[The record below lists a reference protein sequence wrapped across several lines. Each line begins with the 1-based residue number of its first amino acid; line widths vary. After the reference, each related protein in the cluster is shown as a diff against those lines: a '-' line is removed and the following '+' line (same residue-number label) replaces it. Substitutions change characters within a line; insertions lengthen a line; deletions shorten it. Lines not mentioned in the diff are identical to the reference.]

1 MIIIII
7 IGISI
12 AVFTCLIFLSKR
24 PLTSNDKIIAVF
36 MVFLVMPMLEK
47 LVLMKVID
55 IPYLNFSVFFG
66 SALTFGPFLYLYA
79 LSAANP
85 DSHFKIKSLVH
96 FVPFVISLVL
106 LLLQGPNMSPQNV
119 PIGGSG
125 NNSFKDVVPGIE
137 MRGVINAC
145 IMLSLVVYTALIFTL
160 LRAHRRNIPDYF
172 SYDSLVVNLKWLN
185 WITVCFIIAYGF
197 VFLSAQFVPRFIGM
211 PLLDPQIAPDV
222 GTSFFIFA
230 FSFCAIKQPLI
241 FKERPGQEVEA
252 KGQDIEGRIE
262 KKYMKSGLKESDAQ
276 KYITL
281 LEEYMR
287 AEKPYRD
294 PDLTIV
300 DVASKL
306 NIPKHY
312 ITQIINEK
320 MNKNFYHYINE
331 YRINEVKR
339 KIADKK
345 FSGHSILRI
354 AFDSGFNSKSSFN
367 TVFKKLTNRTPSEY
381 KKMVQP

>member
-12 AVFTCLIFLSKR
+12 AAFTCLIFLSKR

-47 LVLMKVID
+47 LALMKVIG

-66 SALTFGPFLYLYA
+66 SALTFGPFLYLYTH
-79 LSAANP
+79 SEINP
-85 DSHFKIKSLVH
+85 DSHFNIKSLVH
-96 FVPFVISLVL
+96 FVPFAVSIFL
-106 LLLQGPNMSPQNV
+106 LLLQEQNMSPQN
-119 PIGGSG
+119 IQMGGIG
-125 NNSFKDVVPGIE
+125 NNPFKGVVPGIE
-137 MRGVINAC
+137 MRSVINAC
-145 IMLSLVVYTALIFTL
+145 IMLSLVFYTALIFSL

-172 SYDSLVVNLKWLN
+172 SYDSLVVNLKWLD

-197 VFLSAQFVPRFIGM
+197 TFLSAQFVPKFIGM

-241 FKERPGQEVEA
+241 FKERPGQPA
-252 KGQDIEGRIE
+252 AATSRDAEGLIE
-262 KKYMKSGLKESDAQ
+262 KKYLKSGLKESDAQ
-276 KYITL
+276 KYLTL
-281 LEEYMR
+281 LEECMR
-287 AEKPYRD
+287 AEKLYRD
-294 PDLTIV
+294 PDLTIL

-306 NIPKHY
+306 SIPKHY

-320 MNKNFYHYINE
+320 TNKNFYQYINE

-367 TVFKKLTNRTPSEY
+367 TVFKKMTNRTPSEY

>member
-119 PIGGSG
+119 LTGGSG

-172 SYDSLVVNLKWLN
+172 SYDSLVVNLKWLD

-241 FKERPGQEVEA
+241 FKERPGQEVDA

-262 KKYMKSGLKESDAQ
+262 KKYLKSGLRESDAK
-276 KYITL
+276 KYLTL

-287 AEKPYRD
+287 AEKLYRD

-331 YRINEVKR
+331 YRINEIKR

-367 TVFKKLTNRTPSEY
+367 TVFKKMTNSTPSEY

>member
-1 MIIIII
+1 MITTII

-36 MVFLVMPMLEK
+36 MVFLAMPMLEK

-79 LSAANP
+79 RSTVNP

-96 FVPFVISLVL
+96 FVPFAVSIFL
-106 LLLQGPNMSPQNV
+106 LLLHGSNMLPQNI
-119 PIGGSG
+119 PIGISG
-125 NNSFKDVVPGIE
+125 NNYFKGVVPGIE
-137 MRGVINAC
+137 MRSVINAF
-145 IMLSLVVYTALIFTL
+145 IMLSLVVYTALIFYL
-160 LRAHRRNIPDYF
+160 LRAHRKNIPDYF

-185 WITVCFIIAYGF
+185 WITVCFISAYGF
-197 VFLSAQFVPRFIGM
+197 TFLSAHLVPRFIGM
-211 PLLDPQIAPDV
+211 PLLDPRIAPDV

-241 FKERPGQEVEA
+241 FKERPGQPTAV
-252 KGQDIEGRIE
+252 KSQDAEGSIE
-262 KKYMKSGLKESDAQ
+262 KKYLKSGLKESDAK
-276 KYITL
+276 KYLTL
-281 LEEYMR
+281 LEECMH
-287 AEKPYRD
+287 AEKMYRD

-312 ITQIINEK
+312 ITQIINER
-320 MNKNFYHYINE
+320 MNKNFYQYINE

-339 KIADKK
+339 KIVDKK
-345 FSGHSILRI
+345 ISGHSILRI

-367 TVFKKLTNRTPSEY
+367 TVFKKLTNNTPSGY

>member
-1 MIIIII
+1 MITTII

-12 AVFTCLIFLSKR
+12 AVFTSIIFLSKR
-24 PLTSNDKIIAVF
+24 SLTSNDKIIAVF
-36 MVFLVMPMLEK
+36 MVFLAMPMLEK

-79 LSAANP
+79 FSAVNP

-96 FVPFVISLVL
+96 FIPFVISMFL
-106 LLLQGPNMSPQNV
+106 LLLHGQNMSPQNI
-119 PIGGSG
+119 PTGGID
-125 NNSFKDVVPGIE
+125 NNSFKSIVPGIE
-137 MRGVINAC
+137 MRSVINAF
-145 IMLSLVVYTALIFTL
+145 IMLSLVVYTVLVFTL
-160 LRAHRRNIPDYF
+160 LRAHRRNIPNYF
-172 SYDSLVVNLKWLN
+172 SYDSFVVNLKWLN

-197 VFLSAQFVPRFIGM
+197 VFLSAQGLPEFIGM
-211 PLLDPQIAPDV
+211 PLLDPRIAPDV

-241 FKERPGQEVEA
+241 FKERPGQPA
-252 KGQDIEGRIE
+252 AASSRDAEGLIE
-262 KKYMKSGLKESDAQ
+262 KKYLKSGLKESDAQ
-276 KYITL
+276 KYLTL
-281 LEEYMR
+281 LEECMR
-287 AEKPYRD
+287 AEKLYRD

-320 MNKNFYHYINE
+320 TNKNFYQYINE

-345 FSGHSILRI
+345 FSGHSVLRI
-354 AFDSGFNSKSSFN
+354 AFESGFNSKSSFN
-367 TVFKKLTNRTPSEY
+367 TVFKKMTNNTPSEY

>member
-1 MIIIII
+1 M
-7 IGISI
+7 
-12 AVFTCLIFLSKR
+12 LFL
-24 PLTSNDKIIAVF
+24 A
-36 MVFLVMPMLEK
+36 MPMLEK
-47 LVLMKVID
+47 LVLVKVID

-79 LSAANP
+79 LSAVNP
-85 DSHFKIKSLVH
+85 DAHFKIKSLVH
-96 FVPFVISLVL
+96 FIPFVVSMGL

-119 PIGGSG
+119 PLGGIDTI
-125 NNSFKDVVPGIE
+125 SFKGVVPGIE
-137 MRGVINAC
+137 MRSVINAC
-145 IMLSLVVYTALIFTL
+145 IMLSLVMYTALIFTL
-160 LRAHRRNIPDYF
+160 LRAHRKNISDYF

-197 VFLSAQFVPRFIGM
+197 VFLSAQGLPGFIRM
-211 PLLDPQIAPDV
+211 PLLDPRIAPDV

-230 FSFCAIKQPLI
+230 FSFCAIKQPTL
-241 FKERPGQEVEA
+241 FKEHPGRLAMA
-252 KGQDIEGRIE
+252 KSQDSAGRTE

-276 KYITL
+276 KYLTL
-281 LEEYMR
+281 LEECMH
-287 AEKPYRD
+287 AEKLYRD

-306 NIPKHY
+306 NVPKHY
-312 ITQIINEK
+312 ITQVINEK
-320 MNKNFYHYINE
+320 TNKNFYQYINE

-339 KIADKK
+339 KIVDKK
-345 FSGHSILRI
+345 FSGHSVLRI

-367 TVFKKLTNRTPSEY
+367 TVFKKMTNNTPSEY

>member
-1 MIIIII
+1 MITIII

-12 AVFTCLIFLSKR
+12 AVFTSVIFLSKR

-36 MVFLVMPMLEK
+36 MVFLAMPMLEK
-47 LVLMKVID
+47 LVLVKVIA

-79 LSAANP
+79 LSAVNP
-85 DSHFKIKSLVH
+85 DSHFKIKALVH
-96 FVPFVISLVL
+96 FVPFAVSIFL

-119 PIGGSG
+119 PIGGIG
-125 NNSFKDVVPGIE
+125 NNPFKGVVPGIE
-137 MRGVINAC
+137 MRSVINAF
-145 IMLSLVVYTALIFTL
+145 IMLSLVVYTALIFSL

-185 WITVCFIIAYGF
+185 WVTVCFIIAYGF
-197 VFLSAQFVPRFIGM
+197 VFLSAQGLPEFIRMLLSDPR
-211 PLLDPQIAPDV
+211 IAPDV

-230 FSFCAIKQPLI
+230 FSFCAIKQPVI
-241 FKERPGQEVEA
+241 FKERPGQPTVA
-252 KGQDIEGRIE
+252 KNQDTEGLIE
-262 KKYMKSGLKESDAQ
+262 KKYVKSGLKESDAQ
-276 KYITL
+276 KYLTL
-281 LEEYMR
+281 LEECMH
-287 AEKPYRD
+287 AEKLYRD

-312 ITQIINEK
+312 ITQVINEK
-320 MNKNFYHYINE
+320 TNKNFYQFINE

-345 FSGHSILRI
+345 FSGHSVLRI

-367 TVFKKLTNRTPSEY
+367 TVFKKMTNNTPSEY